1 MLTVKDIN
9 NSENRICKENET
21 NMEFIIIQ
29 MWGGMLLKLQE
40 NYMSIDNVTWHTIC
54 YILIN
59 KQIREKQKY
68 NNTEWFGHLLG

>member
-1 MLTVKDIN
+1 
-9 NSENRICKENET
+9 
-21 NMEFIIIQ
+21 

-40 NYMSIDNVTWHTIC
+40 NYMSIDNVTWHTIY

-59 KQIREKQKY
+59 KQIHEKQKY